1 MSRANENKGTRA
13 AQLAREQA
21 DRDRVLER
29 SSGNKARLNEQ
40 YNQRQARIDN
50 EVKLRNDMLAGSAG
64 KLAEAQLSSAMAA
77 AFAGENAGEAMQ
89 KALKAS
95 LEALSSEAA
104 IKALYATATGLFQIA
119 TGNPAGAQTLISAA
133 MFAGVA
139 LAAGGASELIDDV
152 AVPAAAGATTG
163 AGGGAMAGTGETPMR
178 SGGGGAAAAPSNI
191 TINMNAFQSNDQAQA
206 LIVRALREA
215 GYRNIR

>member
-1 MSRANENKGTRA
+1 
-13 AQLAREQA
+13 
-21 DRDRVLER
+21 
-29 SSGNKARLNEQ
+29 
-40 YNQRQARIDN
+40 
-50 EVKLRNDMLAGSAG
+50 MLAGSAG

-95 LEALSSEAA
+95 LEALSTEAA

-119 TGNPAGAQTLISAA
+119 TGNPAGAQTLLSAA

-139 LAAGGASELIDDV
+139 LAAGGASELIEDV

-163 AGGGAMAGTGETPMR
+163 AAGGGGMASTGETPMR